1 MSSTRERYEDNRKGR
16 DCMTLGVLRD
26 LMDRVPEYCRL
37 RDGVREGKRRL
48 TVETPAKAA
57 AFTLGT
63 LRRDVD
69 APMLVVAPRPEDA
82 RRLHEQLVA
91 WCGEDAGLLHFAES
105 EILPFE
111 RLDSDTETVQQ
122 RLRVLSTLTYMDGLD
137 GGELSSPQPQ
147 PSPIKGEGVRPLS
160 FDRLRTGSNLP
171 PRGEGTLR
179 QGKGHRVMVV
189 ASVGALM
196 QRTLGRDVMEAS
208 GHTLRRGEEVELGE
222 LLDLWRRLGYRF
234 ESAVYGPGVVSRRGG
249 IIDVFPVAAEM
260 PVRIELW
267 GNEVDSIREFDPTTQ
282 RSGEVVESVR
292 VTPAHEILPAM
303 TPYGELERLAARV
316 DVGNCTPSV
325 QSRIREELELLMEGQ
340 DVEEQGFYAGFF
352 NSGGL
357 ADYFSD
363 DAMVVAYK
371 PDEIADAAWEIEE
384 RGHQLRETKEGRG
397 ELPRNFPSSH
407 LAWSDVEARFEGFG
421 QRLDLRV
428 TTYIDEQDGWFDRP
442 FDIAQDRLTTNENS
456 SPSPQLSPIK
466 EEGASVTL
474 PFLDTANYF
483 GNLERFV
490 EDAWELTEEDGA
502 AVVAVSS
509 HSRRLAEIFGGEG
522 VEVSLVEG
530 LERVPEPGSITLMQ
544 SAAGGLSDGF
554 SLPVL
559 TDIDGQDDD
568 HPHPNLPP
576 GGEGTQSRMP
586 SEGKGIQSRKGQ
598 RRLVVFSDVEIF
610 GVAKQRRTRRRSVR
624 AARDAF
630 LSELSPGDYVVHVEH
645 GIGRFQGT
653 VRDVKGEG
661 NGDDDREYLF
671 IEYANDDKLY
681 VPLEHLD
688 RVAPYIAPMDRPPS
702 LTRLGTQEWRRAKAR
717 AERSTREMASELLA
731 LYAAR
736 ELAEGHSFVPDA
748 QWQSELEESF
758 PFEETAD
765 QQRTIEEV
773 KADMESVKPMDRLVC
788 GDVGYGKTEIALR
801 AAFKAVMDGKQV
813 AVLVPTTVLA
823 QQHYATF
830 SQRLSAFPTRVEVLS
845 RFRTQQEQRSVV
857 ERLAEGKVD
866 ICIGTHRLI
875 QRDVR
880 FKELGLVIVDEEQRF
895 GVAHKERLKRMRQEV
910 DVLTLTATP
919 IPRSLHMAL
928 AGVRDMSTM
937 ETPPE
942 ERLPIKTY
950 VSENSD
956 ALIREAIL
964 REIDRQGQV
973 YFLHNRVYNIDYMAR
988 HIGRLVP
995 EARVGVGH
1003 GQMAEGELE
1012 DVMLEFAEGKLDVLV
1027 CTTIIESG
1035 LDIPNVNTLIINRAD
1050 TLGLSQ
1056 LYQLRGRVGRSARR
1070 AYCYLLVPPS
1080 GSMTEPAEKR
1090 LRAML
1095 DATEL
1100 GAGFRIAMKDLEI
1113 RGAGNILGAEQS
1125 GNISAV
1131 GFDLY
1136 TRLLS
1141 NAVEEMR
1148 AKGAGVVS
1156 NELSVN
1162 SDQGASF
1169 DRLRTNGVAEAVDGS
1184 AVQEEERAE
1193 PSLDIG
1199 VPASIPEEYIED
1211 LPARLRMYQRIV
1223 TLCVAQAQDAEDSEV
1238 KEGDDA
1244 IRARVGEI
1252 EDELR
1257 DRFGPLPWQVVN
1269 LLYVTRLRLYAK
1281 EAGIE
1286 SVTRERNR
1294 VVLRYGGE
1302 IGGARRAMQRAL
1314 GRQAE
1319 VGNTQVRLPMDAL
1332 GAEWERG
1339 LEDALRGLAEFMRRM
1354 VAAQMAGVG

>member
-1 MSSTRERYEDNRKGR
+1 
-16 DCMTLGVLRD
+16 MTLGILRGI
-26 LMDRVPEYCRL
+26 MDGVPEYCRL
-37 RDGVREGKRRL
+37 RDGVRGGARRL
-48 TVETPAKAA
+48 TAEVPAKAA
-57 AFTLGT
+57 AFTLAT

-69 APMLVVAPRPEDA
+69 APTLVVAPRPEDA
-82 RRLHEQLVA
+82 RRLHEQLLA
-91 WCGEDAGLLHFAES
+91 WCGDDEGLLHFPES

-111 RLDSDTETVQQ
+111 RLDSDVETVHQ
-122 RLRVLSTLTYMDGLD
+122 RLRVLAAVANTESEIDAQDGEDYNISLTPA
-137 GGELSSPQPQ
+137 LSQEERGQ
-147 PSPIKGEGVRPLS
+147 
-160 FDRLRTGSNLP
+160 TGA
-171 PRGEGTLR
+171 
-179 QGKGHRVMVV
+179 VMVV

-196 QRTLGRDVMEAS
+196 QRTLGRDVMAAGS
-208 GHTLRRGEEVELGE
+208 YTLRRGEQVELGE
-222 LLDLWRRLGYRF
+222 MLDMWRRLGYRF

-249 IIDVFPVAAEM
+249 IIDIFPVGADLPA
-260 PVRIELW
+260 RIEFW
-267 GNEVDSIREFDPTTQ
+267 GNEIDSIRLFDPATQ
-282 RSGEVVESVR
+282 RSGDVVDSVQ

-303 TPYGELERLAARV
+303 TPYGELERLAAFV
-316 DVGNCTPSV
+316 DVGNCTPRV
-325 QSRIREELELLMEGQ
+325 QSRIQQELELLMEGQ

-357 ADYFSD
+357 ADYFMNGASLGD
-363 DAMVVAYK
+363 GALRTRGGALLVAYK
-371 PDEIADAAWEIEE
+371 PDEIADAAWEIQE

-407 LAWSDVEARFEGFG
+407 LSWREVEAQFEGFS
-421 QRLDLRV
+421 QRVDVHVDTPVVSPWEDEDALTV
-428 TTYIDEQDGWFDRP
+428 T
-442 FDIAQDRLTTNENS
+442 
-456 SPSPQLSPIK
+456 PSQGERGHS
-466 EEGASVTL
+466 EGVDVAL
-474 PFLDTANYF
+474 PFLATGNYY

-490 EDAWELTEEDGA
+490 EDVWELTEEDRA
-502 AVVAVSS
+502 MVVAVSS

-522 VEVSLVEG
+522 VDVALADG
-530 LERVPEPGSITLMQ
+530 LDDVPAAGSITLMQ

-554 SLPVL
+554 SLPIHSG
-559 TDIDGQDDD
+559 DRD
-568 HPHPNLPP
+568 
-576 GGEGTQSRMP
+576 
-586 SEGKGIQSRKGQ
+586 K
-598 RRLVVFSDVEIF
+598 RLVVFSDVEIF

-645 GIGRFQGT
+645 GIGRFSGT
-653 VRDVKGEG
+653 VRGVKADAGSRAVSRDNGE
-661 NGDDDREYLF
+661 DDREYLA

-717 AERSTREMASELLA
+717 AERSTMEMASELLA

-758 PFEETAD
+758 PFEETPD
-765 QQRTIEEV
+765 QRRTIEEV
-773 KADMESVKPMDRLVC
+773 KADMESPKPMDRLVC

-845 RFRTQQEQRSVV
+845 RFRTPQEQRSVV
-857 ERLAEGKVD
+857 DRLADGQVD

-895 GVAHKERLKRMRQEV
+895 GVAHKERLKRMRSEV

-950 VSENSD
+950 VSEMSD

-988 HIGRLVP
+988 HLSRLVP

-1003 GQMAEGELE
+1003 GQMNEGELE
-1012 DVMLEFAEGKLDVLV
+1012 DVMVEFAEGKLDVLV

-1070 AYCYLLVPPS
+1070 AYCYLMVPPS
-1080 GSMTEPAEKR
+1080 GSLTEPAEKR
-1090 LRAML
+1090 S
-1095 DATEL
+1095 
-1100 GAGFRIAMKDLEI
+1100 AGY
-1113 RGAGNILGAEQS
+1113 AGCE
-1125 GNISAV
+1125 
-1131 GFDLY
+1131 
-1136 TRLLS
+1136 
-1141 NAVEEMR
+1141 
-1148 AKGAGVVS
+1148 
-1156 NELSVN
+1156 
-1162 SDQGASF
+1162 
-1169 DRLRTNGVAEAVDGS
+1169 
-1184 AVQEEERAE
+1184 
-1193 PSLDIG
+1193 
-1199 VPASIPEEYIED
+1199 
-1211 LPARLRMYQRIV
+1211 
-1223 TLCVAQAQDAEDSEV
+1223 
-1238 KEGDDA
+1238 
-1244 IRARVGEI
+1244 
-1252 EDELR
+1252 
-1257 DRFGPLPWQVVN
+1257 
-1269 LLYVTRLRLYAK
+1269 
-1281 EAGIE
+1281 
-1286 SVTRERNR
+1286 
-1294 VVLRYGGE
+1294 
-1302 IGGARRAMQRAL
+1302 
-1314 GRQAE
+1314 
-1319 VGNTQVRLPMDAL
+1319 
-1332 GAEWERG
+1332 
-1339 LEDALRGLAEFMRRM
+1339 
-1354 VAAQMAGVG
+1354 

>member
-1 MSSTRERYEDNRKGR
+1 MLS
-16 DCMTLGVLRD
+16 VLRET
-26 LMDRVPEYCRL
+26 MDNVSEYCRL
-37 RDGVREGKRRL
+37 RDELRRGARRL
-48 TVETPAKAA
+48 TVDAPAKAA
-57 AFTLGT
+57 AFTLAA
-63 LRRDVD
+63 LWRDVD
-69 APMLVVAPRPEDA
+69 APVLVAAPRPEDA
-82 RRLHEQLVA
+82 RRLHEQLIA
-91 WCGEDAGLLHFAES
+91 WCGDDEGLLHFAES
-105 EILPFE
+105 EVLPFE

-122 RLRVLSTLTYMDGLD
+122 RLRALSYIDG
-137 GGELSSPQPQ
+137 QH
-147 PSPIKGEGVRPLS
+147 GEGDSRTRRPHP
-160 FDRLRTGSNLP
+160 NLP
-171 PRGEGTLR
+171 SEGEGILLPTPVIPS
-179 QGKGHRVMVV
+179 KGRGLGGDILESRAKGPDVMVV

-196 QRTLGRDVMEAS
+196 QRTLGRDVMEAGS
-208 GHTLRRGEEVELGE
+208 HTLRRGEEVELAE
-222 LLDLWRRLGYRF
+222 TLDSWRRLGYRF
-234 ESAVYGPGVVSRRGG
+234 ESAVYSPGVVSRRGG
-249 IIDVFPVAAEM
+249 IIDIFPVAADL
-260 PVRIELW
+260 PYRIEFW
-267 GNEVDSIREFDPTTQ
+267 GNEIDSIRLFDPETQ
-282 RSGEVVESVR
+282 RSGEVVDSVR
-292 VTPAHEILPAM
+292 VTPAQEILPAM
-303 TPYGELERLAARV
+303 TPYGELERLAAHV
-316 DVGNCTPSV
+316 DVGNCAPSV
-325 QSRIREELELLMEGQ
+325 QSRIRGELELLMEGQ
-340 DVEEQGFYAGFF
+340 EIEEQGFYAGFF
-352 NSGGL
+352 NQGGL
-357 ADYFSD
+357 ADYFPSD
-363 DAMVVAYK
+363 GLLVTYR
-371 PDEIADAAWEIEE
+371 PDEIADAAWEIQE

-407 LAWSDVEARFEGFG
+407 LSWLDVEAQFERFG
-421 QRLDLRV
+421 QRVDMRV
-428 TTYIDEQDGWFDRP
+428 GSPVVSPWVGEESKKGTKEREGGNGTE
-442 FDIAQDRLTTNENS
+442 IA
-456 SPSPQLSPIK
+456 
-466 EEGASVTL
+466 L
-474 PFLDTANYF
+474 PFVAATNYY
-483 GNLERFV
+483 GNLDRFV
-490 EDAWELTEEDGA
+490 EDVWELTEEDGA
-502 AVVAVSS
+502 TVVAVSS

-522 VEVSLVEG
+522 VDVTLADG
-530 LERVPEPGSITLMQ
+530 LERVPDAGSITLMQ

-554 SLPVL
+554 TLPIS
-559 TDIDGQDDD
+559 TDREQ
-568 HPHPNLPP
+568 
-576 GGEGTQSRMP
+576 
-586 SEGKGIQSRKGQ
+586 K
-598 RRLVVFSDVEIF
+598 RLVVFSDVEIF

-653 VRDVKGEG
+653 VRGVKGE
-661 NGDDDREYLF
+661 NGSRGESSDDDREYLF

-736 ELAEGHSFVPDA
+736 ELAEGHSFVPDT

-758 PFEETAD
+758 PFEETED

-773 KADMESVKPMDRLVC
+773 MADMESQKPMDRLVC

-857 ERLAEGKVD
+857 ERLADGKVD

-950 VSENSD
+950 VSEMSD

-988 HIGRLVP
+988 HIGQLAP

-1003 GQMAEGELE
+1003 GQMNEGELE
-1012 DVMLEFAEGKLDVLV
+1012 DVMLEFAEGNLDVLV

-1070 AYCYLLVPPS
+1070 AYCYLMVPPS
-1080 GSMTEPAEKR
+1080 GSLTEPAEKR

-1113 RGAGNILGAEQS
+1113 RGAGNILGSEQS
-1125 GNISAV
+1125 GNIHAV

-1141 NAVEEMR
+1141 NAVEELR
-1148 AKGAGVVS
+1148 ALGVRDEVSEGGGQEAIVNGA
-1156 NELSVN
+1156 VN
-1162 SDQGASF
+1162 GK
-1169 DRLRTNGVAEAVDGS
+1169 AVDGS
-1184 AVQEEERAE
+1184 AVQEEGQAE
-1193 PSLDIG
+1193 PTLDIG

-1223 TLCVAQAQDAEDSEV
+1223 TLGAAQGQEAGDGDAPTLTISRRERGLNAEGVDAV
-1238 KEGDDA
+1238 K
-1244 IRARVGEI
+1244 ARVGEV

-1281 EAGIE
+1281 EARIE

-1294 VVLRYGGE
+1294 VVLRYGWE

-1314 GRQAE
+1314 GRHAE

-1332 GAEWERG
+1332 GADWESA
-1339 LEDALRGLAEFMRRM
+1339 LETALRALAEFTRRM
-1354 VAAQMAGVG
+1354 VAAQAVAE

>member
-1 MSSTRERYEDNRKGR
+1 
-16 DCMTLGVLRD
+16 MTLGILRGV
-26 LMDRVPEYCRL
+26 MDGVPEYCRL
-37 RDGVREGKRRL
+37 RDEVRGGARRL
-48 TVETPAKAA
+48 TAEVPAKAA
-57 AFTLGT
+57 AFTLAT
-63 LRRDVD
+63 LRQDVD
-69 APMLVVAPRPEDA
+69 TPTLVVAPRPEDA
-82 RRLHEQLVA
+82 RRLHEQLLA
-91 WCGEDAGLLHFAES
+91 WCGDDEGLLHFPES

-111 RLDSDTETVQQ
+111 RLDSDVETVHQ
-122 RLRVLSTLTYMDGLD
+122 RLRVLAAVASTVSDIDVQDGEDKESNYPHPFGKLRA
-137 GGELSSPQPQ
+137 GSSPL
-147 PSPIKGEGVRPLS
+147 PSR
-160 FDRLRTGSNLP
+160 
-171 PRGEGTLR
+171 
-179 QGKGHRVMVV
+179 GKGHGLMVV

-196 QRTLGRDVMEAS
+196 QRTLGRDVMAKGS
-208 GHTLRRGEEVELGE
+208 YTLQRGEQVELGE
-222 LLDLWRRLGYRF
+222 MLDMWRRLGYRF

-249 IIDVFPVAAEM
+249 IIDIFPVGADM
-260 PVRIELW
+260 PARIEFW
-267 GNEVDSIREFDPTTQ
+267 GNEIDSIRLFDPATQ
-282 RSGEVVESVR
+282 RSGDVVDSVQ

-303 TPYGELERLAARV
+303 TPYGELERLAAFV
-316 DVGNCTPSV
+316 DVGNCTPRV
-325 QSRIREELELLMEGQ
+325 QSRIGEELELLMEGQ

-357 ADYFSD
+357 TDYFTD
-363 DAMVVAYK
+363 NALLVAYK
-371 PDEIADAAWEIEE
+371 PDEIADAAWEIQE

-407 LAWSDVEARFEGFG
+407 LSWREVEAQFEGFSQRVDVQVDTPVVSPWDDGNALTPSVSSG
-421 QRLDLRV
+421 Q
-428 TTYIDEQDGWFDRP
+428 
-442 FDIAQDRLTTNENS
+442 ALT
-456 SPSPQLSPIK
+456 LSQG
-466 EEGASVTL
+466 ETGHGEGVDVAL
-474 PFLDTANYF
+474 PFLATGNYY

-490 EDAWELTEEDGA
+490 EDVWELAEEDGA
-502 AVVAVSS
+502 TVVAVSS
-509 HSRRLAEIFGGEG
+509 HSRRLAEIFRGEG
-522 VEVSLVEG
+522 VDVVLADG
-530 LERVPEPGSITLMQ
+530 LDDVPAAGSVTLMQ

-554 SLPVL
+554 SLP
-559 TDIDGQDDD
+559 IYSGGRDG
-568 HPHPNLPP
+568 
-576 GGEGTQSRMP
+576 
-586 SEGKGIQSRKGQ
+586 
-598 RRLVVFSDVEIF
+598 RLVVYSDVEIF

-624 AARDAF
+624 GARDAF

-645 GIGRFQGT
+645 GIGRFAGT
-653 VRDVKGEG
+653 VRGVKADAGSRD
-661 NGDDDREYLF
+661 NGDDDREYLA

-717 AERSTREMASELLA
+717 AERSTMEMASELLA

-736 ELAEGHSFVPDA
+736 ELAKGHSFVPDA

-758 PFEETAD
+758 PFEETPD
-765 QQRTIEEV
+765 QRRTIEEV
-773 KADMESVKPMDRLVC
+773 KADMESPKPMDRLVC

-845 RFRTQQEQRSVV
+845 RFRTPQEQRSVV
-857 ERLAEGKVD
+857 DRLADGQVD

-895 GVAHKERLKRMRQEV
+895 GVAHKERLKRMREEV

-950 VSENSD
+950 VSEMSD

-988 HIGRLVP
+988 HLSRLVP

-1003 GQMAEGELE
+1003 GQMNEGELE
-1012 DVMLEFAEGKLDVLV
+1012 DVMVEFAEGKLDVLV

-1070 AYCYLLVPPS
+1070 AYCYLMVPPS
-1080 GSMTEPAEKR
+1080 GSLTEPAEKR

-1095 DATEL
+1095 DASEL

-1125 GNISAV
+1125 GNIHAV

-1141 NAVEEMR
+1141 NAVEELR
-1148 AKGAGVVS
+1148 ARGKGAGVSGQRSAVS
-1156 NELSVN
+1156 S
-1162 SDQGASF
+1162 QGAM
-1169 DRLRTNGVAEAVDGS
+1169 TNGTASELPNGRGRAVDGS
-1184 AVQEEERAE
+1184 TTKEAERAE
-1193 PSLDIG
+1193 PTLDIG
-1199 VPASIPEEYIED
+1199 IPASIPEEYIED

-1223 TLCVAQAQDAEDSEV
+1223 TLGTARADGSGI
-1238 KEGDDA
+1238 EGEEGEDA
-1244 IRARVGEI
+1244 IKAGVSEI
-1252 EDELR
+1252 EDEMR
-1257 DRFGPLPWQVVN
+1257 DRFGPLPWQAVN

-1281 EAGIE
+1281 EAGVE
-1286 SVTRERNR
+1286 SVMRERNR
-1294 VVLRYGGE
+1294 VVLRYGGD
-1302 IGGARRAMQRAL
+1302 IGGARRAMQRVL
-1314 GRQAE
+1314 GRHAE
-1319 VGNTQVRLPMDAL
+1319 IGNTQVRLPMDAL
-1332 GAEWERG
+1332 GADWEG
-1339 LEDALRGLAEFMRRM
+1339 ALETALRALAEFTRRM
-1354 VAAQMAGVG
+1354 VAAQSVLHG

>member
-1 MSSTRERYEDNRKGR
+1 M
-16 DCMTLGVLRD
+16 
-26 LMDRVPEYCRL
+26 
-37 RDGVREGKRRL
+37 
-48 TVETPAKAA
+48 
-57 AFTLGT
+57 
-63 LRRDVD
+63 
-69 APMLVVAPRPEDA
+69 
-82 RRLHEQLVA
+82 
-91 WCGEDAGLLHFAES
+91 
-105 EILPFE
+105 
-111 RLDSDTETVQQ
+111 
-122 RLRVLSTLTYMDGLD
+122 
-137 GGELSSPQPQ
+137 
-147 PSPIKGEGVRPLS
+147 
-160 FDRLRTGSNLP
+160 
-171 PRGEGTLR
+171 
-179 QGKGHRVMVV
+179 
-189 ASVGALM
+189 
-196 QRTLGRDVMEAS
+196 
-208 GHTLRRGEEVELGE
+208 
-222 LLDLWRRLGYRF
+222 
-234 ESAVYGPGVVSRRGG
+234 
-249 IIDVFPVAAEM
+249 
-260 PVRIELW
+260 
-267 GNEVDSIREFDPTTQ
+267 
-282 RSGEVVESVR
+282 
-292 VTPAHEILPAM
+292 
-303 TPYGELERLAARV
+303 
-316 DVGNCTPSV
+316 
-325 QSRIREELELLMEGQ
+325 
-340 DVEEQGFYAGFF
+340 
-352 NSGGL
+352 
-357 ADYFSD
+357 
-363 DAMVVAYK
+363 
-371 PDEIADAAWEIEE
+371 
-384 RGHQLRETKEGRG
+384 
-397 ELPRNFPSSH
+397 
-407 LAWSDVEARFEGFG
+407 
-421 QRLDLRV
+421 
-428 TTYIDEQDGWFDRP
+428 
-442 FDIAQDRLTTNENS
+442 
-456 SPSPQLSPIK
+456 
-466 EEGASVTL
+466 
-474 PFLDTANYF
+474 
-483 GNLERFV
+483 
-490 EDAWELTEEDGA
+490 
-502 AVVAVSS
+502 
-509 HSRRLAEIFGGEG
+509 
-522 VEVSLVEG
+522 
-530 LERVPEPGSITLMQ
+530 
-544 SAAGGLSDGF
+544 
-554 SLPVL
+554 
-559 TDIDGQDDD
+559 
-568 HPHPNLPP
+568 
-576 GGEGTQSRMP
+576 
-586 SEGKGIQSRKGQ
+586 
-598 RRLVVFSDVEIF
+598 
-610 GVAKQRRTRRRSVR
+610 
-624 AARDAF
+624 
-630 LSELSPGDYVVHVEH
+630 
-645 GIGRFQGT
+645 
-653 VRDVKGEG
+653 
-661 NGDDDREYLF
+661 
-671 IEYANDDKLY
+671 
-681 VPLEHLD
+681 PLEHLD

-857 ERLAEGKVD
+857 ERLAEGQVD

-1003 GQMAEGELE
+1003 GQMNEGELE
-1012 DVMLEFAEGKLDVLV
+1012 DVMLDFAEGNLDVLV

-1125 GNISAV
+1125 GNIHAV

-1141 NAVEEMR
+1141 NAVEELR
-1148 AKGAGVVS
+1148 ARGNGAVSVGDDRPVARTVAGSQEASVNGAG
-1156 NELSVN
+1156 
-1162 SDQGASF
+1162 
-1169 DRLRTNGVAEAVDGS
+1169 TAEAIDGS
-1184 AVQEEERAE
+1184 VSPVEDERPE
-1193 PSLDIG
+1193 PTLDIG
-1199 VPASIPEEYIED
+1199 VPASIPEEYVED

-1223 TLCVAQAQDAEDSEV
+1223 TLGTAQGQNSVDGETEDGKDVIKAQVD
-1238 KEGDDA
+1238 
-1244 IRARVGEI
+1244 EI
-1252 EDELR
+1252 ADELR
-1257 DRFGPLPWQVVN
+1257 DRFGPLPWQLVN

-1314 GRQAE
+1314 GRHAE

-1332 GAEWERG
+1332 GEDWESA
-1339 LEDALRGLAEFMRRM
+1339 LETALRALAEFTRRT
-1354 VAAQMAGVG
+1354 VAAQAGLH

>member
-1 MSSTRERYEDNRKGR
+1 
-16 DCMTLGVLRD
+16 MTLGILRGV
-26 LMDRVPEYCRL
+26 MDGVPEYCRL
-37 RDGVREGKRRL
+37 RDEVRGGARRL
-48 TVETPAKAA
+48 TAEVPAKAA
-57 AFTLGT
+57 AFTLAT

-69 APMLVVAPRPEDA
+69 VPTLVVAPRPEDA
-82 RRLHEQLVA
+82 RRLHEQLLA
-91 WCGEDAGLLHFAES
+91 WCGDDEGLLHFPES

-111 RLDSDTETVQQ
+111 RLDSDVETVHQ
-122 RLRVLSTLTYMDGLD
+122 RLRVLAAVASTVSDIDVQDGKDKESNYPHPFGKLRA
-137 GGELSSPQPQ
+137 GSSPL
-147 PSPIKGEGVRPLS
+147 PSR
-160 FDRLRTGSNLP
+160 
-171 PRGEGTLR
+171 
-179 QGKGHRVMVV
+179 GKGHGLMVV

-196 QRTLGRDVMEAS
+196 QRTLGRDVMAKGS
-208 GHTLRRGEEVELGE
+208 YTLQRGEQVELGE
-222 LLDLWRRLGYRF
+222 MLDMWRRLGYRF

-249 IIDVFPVAAEM
+249 IIDIFPVGADM
-260 PVRIELW
+260 PARIEFW
-267 GNEVDSIREFDPTTQ
+267 GNEIDSIRLFDPATQ
-282 RSGEVVESVR
+282 RSGDVVDSVQ

-303 TPYGELERLAARV
+303 TPYGELERLAAFV
-316 DVGNCTPSV
+316 DVGNCTPRV
-325 QSRIREELELLMEGQ
+325 QSRIGEELELLMEGQ

-357 ADYFSD
+357 TDYFTD
-363 DAMVVAYK
+363 NALLVAYK
-371 PDEIADAAWEIEE
+371 PDEIADAAWEIQE

-407 LAWSDVEARFEGFG
+407 LSWREVEAQFEGFSQRVDVQVDTPVVSPWEDEDAPTLPQGERG
-421 QRLDLRV
+421 Q
-428 TTYIDEQDGWFDRP
+428 
-442 FDIAQDRLTTNENS
+442 S
-456 SPSPQLSPIK
+456 
-466 EEGASVTL
+466 EGVDVAL
-474 PFLDTANYF
+474 PFLATGNYY

-490 EDAWELTEEDGA
+490 EDVWELAEEDGA
-502 AVVAVSS
+502 TVVAVSS
-509 HSRRLAEIFGGEG
+509 HSRRLAEIFRGEG
-522 VEVSLVEG
+522 VDVVLADG
-530 LERVPEPGSITLMQ
+530 LDDVPAAGSVTLMQ

-554 SLPVL
+554 SLP
-559 TDIDGQDDD
+559 IYSGGRDG
-568 HPHPNLPP
+568 
-576 GGEGTQSRMP
+576 
-586 SEGKGIQSRKGQ
+586 
-598 RRLVVFSDVEIF
+598 RLVVFSDVEIF

-624 AARDAF
+624 GARDAF

-645 GIGRFQGT
+645 GIGRFAGT
-653 VRDVKGEG
+653 VRGVKADAGSRAVSRDNGE
-661 NGDDDREYLF
+661 DDREYLA

-717 AERSTREMASELLA
+717 AERSTMEMASELLT

-758 PFEETAD
+758 PFEETPD
-765 QQRTIEEV
+765 QRRTIEEV
-773 KADMESVKPMDRLVC
+773 KADMESPKPMDRLVC

-845 RFRTQQEQRSVV
+845 RFRTAQEQRSVV
-857 ERLAEGKVD
+857 DRLAEGQVD

-895 GVAHKERLKRMRQEV
+895 GVAHKERLKRMREEV

-950 VSENSD
+950 VSEMSD

-988 HIGRLVP
+988 HLSRLVP

-1003 GQMAEGELE
+1003 GQMNEGDLE
-1012 DVMLEFAEGKLDVLV
+1012 NVMLEFAEGKLDVLV

-1070 AYCYLLVPPS
+1070 AYCYLMVPPS
-1080 GSMTEPAEKR
+1080 GSLTEPAEKR

-1095 DATEL
+1095 DASEL

-1125 GNISAV
+1125 GNIHAV

-1141 NAVEEMR
+1141 NAVEELR
-1148 AKGAGVVS
+1148 ARGEGAGVS
-1156 NELSVN
+1156 G
-1162 SDQGASF
+1162 QGAMA
-1169 DRLRTNGVAEAVDGS
+1169 NGAGTSANGRAVDGS
-1184 AVQEEERAE
+1184 ATKEAERVE
-1193 PSLDIG
+1193 PTLDIG
-1199 VPASIPEEYIED
+1199 IPASIPEEYIED

-1223 TLCVAQAQDAEDSEV
+1223 TLGTARADGSGSDGE
-1238 KEGDDA
+1238 EGEDA
-1244 IRARVGEI
+1244 IKAGVSEI
-1252 EDELR
+1252 EDEMR
-1257 DRFGPLPWQVVN
+1257 DRFGPLPWQAVN

-1281 EAGIE
+1281 EAGVE
-1286 SVTRERNR
+1286 SVMRERNR
-1294 VVLRYGGE
+1294 VVLRYGGD
-1302 IGGARRAMQRAL
+1302 IGGARRAMERVL
-1314 GRQAE
+1314 GRHAE
-1319 VGNTQVRLPMDAL
+1319 IGNTQVRLPMDAL
-1332 GAEWERG
+1332 GADWEG
-1339 LEDALRGLAEFMRRM
+1339 ALETALRALAEFTRRM
-1354 VAAQMAGVG
+1354 VAAQMAGVGA

>member
-1 MSSTRERYEDNRKGR
+1 
-16 DCMTLGVLRD
+16 MTLGILRGV
-26 LMDRVPEYCRL
+26 MDGVPEYCRL
-37 RDGVREGKRRL
+37 RDGVRGGARRL
-48 TVETPAKAA
+48 TAEVPAKAA
-57 AFTLGT
+57 AFTLAT

-69 APMLVVAPRPEDA
+69 APTLVVAPRPEDA
-82 RRLHEQLVA
+82 RRLHEQLLA
-91 WCGEDAGLLHFAES
+91 WCGDDEGLLHFPES

-111 RLDSDTETVQQ
+111 RLDSDVETVHQ
-122 RLRVLSTLTYMDGLD
+122 RLRVLAAVASTVSDIDVQDGKDNLSLTPA
-137 GGELSSPQPQ
+137 LSQRERGQ
-147 PSPIKGEGVRPLS
+147 
-160 FDRLRTGSNLP
+160 TGA
-171 PRGEGTLR
+171 
-179 QGKGHRVMVV
+179 VMVV

-196 QRTLGRDVMEAS
+196 QRTLGRDVMAEGS
-208 GHTLRRGEEVELGE
+208 YTLRRGEQVELGE
-222 LLDLWRRLGYRF
+222 MLDMWRRLGYRF

-249 IIDVFPVAAEM
+249 IIDIFPVGADLPA
-260 PVRIELW
+260 RIEFW
-267 GNEVDSIREFDPTTQ
+267 GNEIDSIRLFDPATQ
-282 RSGEVVESVR
+282 RSGDVVDSVQ

-303 TPYGELERLAARV
+303 TPYGELERLAAFV
-316 DVGNCTPSV
+316 DVGNCTPRV
-325 QSRIREELELLMEGQ
+325 QSRIQQELELLMEGQ

-357 ADYFSD
+357 ADYFMNGASLGNSASLGD
-363 DAMVVAYK
+363 GALRTRGGALLVAYK
-371 PDEIADAAWEIEE
+371 PDEIADAAWEIQE

-407 LAWSDVEARFEGFG
+407 LSWKDVEAQFEGFS
-421 QRLDLRV
+421 QRVDVQVDTPVVSPWEDEDALTV
-428 TTYIDEQDGWFDRP
+428 T
-442 FDIAQDRLTTNENS
+442 
-456 SPSPQLSPIK
+456 PSQGERGHS
-466 EEGASVTL
+466 EGVDVAL
-474 PFLDTANYF
+474 PFLATGNYY

-490 EDAWELTEEDGA
+490 EDVWELTEEDRA
-502 AVVAVSS
+502 MVVAVSS

-522 VEVSLVEG
+522 VDVALADG
-530 LERVPEPGSITLMQ
+530 LDDVPAAGSITLMQ

-554 SLPVL
+554 SLPVNGRGRSG
-559 TDIDGQDDD
+559 DRDG
-568 HPHPNLPP
+568 
-576 GGEGTQSRMP
+576 
-586 SEGKGIQSRKGQ
+586 
-598 RRLVVFSDVEIF
+598 RLVVFSDVEIF

-645 GIGRFQGT
+645 GIGRFSGT
-653 VRDVKGEG
+653 VRGVKADAGSRAVSRDNGE
-661 NGDDDREYLF
+661 DDREYLA

-717 AERSTREMASELLA
+717 AERSTMEMASELLA

-758 PFEETAD
+758 PFEETPD
-765 QQRTIEEV
+765 QRRTIEEV
-773 KADMESVKPMDRLVC
+773 KADMESPKPMDRLVC

-845 RFRTQQEQRSVV
+845 RFRTPQEQRSVV
-857 ERLAEGKVD
+857 DRLADGQVD

-895 GVAHKERLKRMRQEV
+895 GVAHKERLKRMRSEV

-950 VSENSD
+950 VSEMSD

-988 HIGRLVP
+988 HLSRLVP

-1003 GQMAEGELE
+1003 GQMNEGELE
-1012 DVMLEFAEGKLDVLV
+1012 DVMVEFAEGKLDVLV

-1070 AYCYLLVPPS
+1070 AYCYLMVPPS
-1080 GSMTEPAEKR
+1080 GSLTEPAEKR
-1090 LRAML
+1090 LKAML
-1095 DATEL
+1095 DASEL

-1125 GNISAV
+1125 GNIHAV

-1141 NAVEEMR
+1141 NAVEELR
-1148 AKGAGVVS
+1148 ARG
-1156 NELSVN
+1156 
-1162 SDQGASF
+1162 QQ
-1169 DRLRTNGVAEAVDGS
+1169 NGVASGETAGAMVNGTVSEVANGRAVDGS
-1184 AVQEEERAE
+1184 ATREKERAE
-1193 PSLDIG
+1193 PTLDIG
-1199 VPASIPEEYIED
+1199 IPASIPEEYIDD

-1223 TLCVAQAQDAEDSEV
+1223 TLGISVSGASSRGEENGRGDSAGSPGTGIVQE
-1238 KEGDDA
+1238 EGEDA
-1244 IRARVGEI
+1244 IKAGVSEI
-1252 EDELR
+1252 EDEMR
-1257 DRFGPLPWQVVN
+1257 DRFGPLPWQAVN

-1281 EAGIE
+1281 DAGIE

-1302 IGGARRAMQRAL
+1302 IGGARRAMERVL

-1319 VGNTQVRLPMDAL
+1319 IGNTQVRLPMDML
-1332 GAEWERG
+1332 GADWEG
-1339 LEDALRGLAEFMRRM
+1339 ALETALRALAEFTRRM
-1354 VAAQMAGVG
+1354 VAAQMAGVGA

>member
-1 MSSTRERYEDNRKGR
+1 
-16 DCMTLGVLRD
+16 MTLGILRGV
-26 LMDRVPEYCRL
+26 MDGVPEYCRL
-37 RDGVREGKRRL
+37 RDEVRGGARRL
-48 TVETPAKAA
+48 TAEVPAKAA
-57 AFTLGT
+57 AFTLAT
-63 LRRDVD
+63 LRQDVD
-69 APMLVVAPRPEDA
+69 TPTLVVAPRPEDA
-82 RRLHEQLVA
+82 RRLHEQLLA
-91 WCGEDAGLLHFAES
+91 WCGDDEGLLHFPES

-111 RLDSDTETVQQ
+111 RLDSDVETVHQ
-122 RLRVLSTLTYMDGLD
+122 RLRVLAAVASTVSDIDVQDGEDKESNYPHPFGKLRA
-137 GGELSSPQPQ
+137 GSSPL
-147 PSPIKGEGVRPLS
+147 PSR
-160 FDRLRTGSNLP
+160 
-171 PRGEGTLR
+171 
-179 QGKGHRVMVV
+179 GKGHGLMVV

-196 QRTLGRDVMEAS
+196 QRTLGRDVMAKGS
-208 GHTLRRGEEVELGE
+208 YTLQRGEQVELGE
-222 LLDLWRRLGYRF
+222 MLDMWRRLGYRF

-249 IIDVFPVAAEM
+249 IIDIFPVGADM
-260 PVRIELW
+260 PARIEFW
-267 GNEVDSIREFDPTTQ
+267 GNEIDSIRLFDPATQ
-282 RSGEVVESVR
+282 RSGDVVDSVQ

-303 TPYGELERLAARV
+303 TPYGELERLAAFV
-316 DVGNCTPSV
+316 DVGNCTPRV
-325 QSRIREELELLMEGQ
+325 QSRIGEELELLMEGQ

-357 ADYFSD
+357 TDYFTD
-363 DAMVVAYK
+363 NALLVAYK
-371 PDEIADAAWEIEE
+371 PDEIADAAWEIQE

-407 LAWSDVEARFEGFG
+407 LSWKEVEAQFEGFSQRVDVQVDTPVVSPWDETGANIDG
-421 QRLDLRV
+421 QDV
-428 TTYIDEQDGWFDRP
+428 KDRG
-442 FDIAQDRLTTNENS
+442 
-456 SPSPQLSPIK
+456 
-466 EEGASVTL
+466 EEGADVAL
-474 PFLDTANYF
+474 PFLTVGNYYS
-483 GNLERFV
+483 NLERFV
-490 EDAWELTEEDGA
+490 EDVWELAEEDGA
-502 AVVAVSS
+502 TVVAVSS
-509 HSRRLAEIFGGEG
+509 HSRRLAEIFRGEG
-522 VEVSLVEG
+522 VDVVLADG
-530 LERVPEPGSITLMQ
+530 LDDVPAAGSITLMQ

-554 SLPVL
+554 SLPL
-559 TDIDGQDDD
+559 STDLEGQDGGDN
-568 HPHPNLPP
+568 HPHPNPP
-576 GGEGTQSRMP
+576 PSR
-586 SEGKGIQSRKGQ
+586 GRGQ
-598 RRLVVFSDVEIF
+598 NRLVVYSDVEIF

-645 GIGRFQGT
+645 GIGRFSGT
-653 VRDVKGEG
+653 VRGVKGEG
-661 NGDDDREYLF
+661 NGDDDREYLA

-717 AERSTREMASELLA
+717 AERSTMEMASELLA

-758 PFEETAD
+758 PFEETPD
-765 QQRTIEEV
+765 QRRTIEEV
-773 KADMESVKPMDRLVC
+773 KADMESPKPMDRLVC

-845 RFRTQQEQRSVV
+845 RFRTPQEQRSVV
-857 ERLAEGKVD
+857 DRLAEGQVD

-895 GVAHKERLKRMRQEV
+895 GVAHKERLKRMREEV

-950 VSENSD
+950 VSEMSD

-988 HIGRLVP
+988 HLSRLVP

-1003 GQMAEGELE
+1003 GQMNEGDLE
-1012 DVMLEFAEGKLDVLV
+1012 NVMLEFAEGKLDVLV

-1070 AYCYLLVPPS
+1070 AYCYLMVPPS
-1080 GSMTEPAEKR
+1080 GSLTEPAEKR

-1095 DATEL
+1095 DASEL

-1125 GNISAV
+1125 GNIHAV

-1141 NAVEEMR
+1141 NAVEELR
-1148 AKGAGVVS
+1148 ARGERASVSDQQSAVSGAGAMA
-1156 NELSVN
+1156 N
-1162 SDQGASF
+1162 GAASA
-1169 DRLRTNGVAEAVDGS
+1169 NGRAVDGS
-1184 AVQEEERAE
+1184 ATKEAERVE
-1193 PSLDIG
+1193 PTLDIG
-1199 VPASIPEEYIED
+1199 IPASIPEEYIED

-1223 TLCVAQAQDAEDSEV
+1223 TLGTARADGSGSDGE
-1238 KEGDDA
+1238 EGEDA
-1244 IRARVGEI
+1244 IKAGVSEI
-1252 EDELR
+1252 EDEMR
-1257 DRFGPLPWQVVN
+1257 DRFGPLPWQAVN

-1281 EAGIE
+1281 EAGVE
-1286 SVTRERNR
+1286 SVMRERNR
-1294 VVLRYGGE
+1294 VVLRYGGD
-1302 IGGARRAMQRAL
+1302 IGGARRAMQRVL
-1314 GRQAE
+1314 GRHAE
-1319 VGNTQVRLPMDAL
+1319 IGNTQVRLPMDAL
-1332 GAEWERG
+1332 GADWEG
-1339 LEDALRGLAEFMRRM
+1339 ALETALRALAEFTRRM
-1354 VAAQMAGVG
+1354 VAAQSVLHG

>member
-1 MSSTRERYEDNRKGR
+1 
-16 DCMTLGVLRD
+16 MTLGILRGV
-26 LMDRVPEYCRL
+26 MDGVPEYCRL
-37 RDGVREGKRRL
+37 QDEVRGGARRL
-48 TVETPAKAA
+48 TAEVPAKAA
-57 AFTLGT
+57 AFTLAT
-63 LRRDVD
+63 LRQDVD
-69 APMLVVAPRPEDA
+69 TPTLVVAPRPEDA
-82 RRLHEQLVA
+82 RRLHEQLLA
-91 WCGEDAGLLHFAES
+91 WCGDDEGLLHFPES

-111 RLDSDTETVQQ
+111 RLDSDVETVHQ
-122 RLRVLSTLTYMDGLD
+122 RLRVLAAVASTVSDIDVQDGKDNLSLTPA
-137 GGELSSPQPQ
+137 LSQRERGQ
-147 PSPIKGEGVRPLS
+147 
-160 FDRLRTGSNLP
+160 TGA
-171 PRGEGTLR
+171 
-179 QGKGHRVMVV
+179 VMVV

-196 QRTLGRDVMEAS
+196 QRTLGRDVMAEGS
-208 GHTLRRGEEVELGE
+208 YTLRRGEQVELGE
-222 LLDLWRRLGYRF
+222 MLDMWRRLGYRF

-249 IIDVFPVAAEM
+249 IIDIFPVGADM
-260 PVRIELW
+260 PARIEFW
-267 GNEVDSIREFDPTTQ
+267 GNEIDSIRLFDPATQ
-282 RSGEVVESVR
+282 RSGDVVDSVQ

-303 TPYGELERLAARV
+303 TPYGELERLAAFV
-316 DVGNCTPSV
+316 DVGNCTPRV
-325 QSRIREELELLMEGQ
+325 QSRIGEELELLMEGQ

-357 ADYFSD
+357 TDYFTD
-363 DAMVVAYK
+363 NALLVAYK
-371 PDEIADAAWEIEE
+371 PDEIADAAWEIQE

-407 LAWSDVEARFEGFG
+407 LSWREVEAQFEGFS
-421 QRLDLRV
+421 QRVDVQVDTPLV
-428 TTYIDEQDGWFDRP
+428 SPWEDED
-442 FDIAQDRLTTNENS
+442 ALSLTHSQGERGHS
-456 SPSPQLSPIK
+456 
-466 EEGASVTL
+466 EGVDVAL
-474 PFLDTANYF
+474 PFLATGNYY

-490 EDAWELTEEDGA
+490 EDVWELAEEDGA
-502 AVVAVSS
+502 TVVAVSS
-509 HSRRLAEIFGGEG
+509 HSRRLAEIFRGEG
-522 VEVSLVEG
+522 VDVVLADG
-530 LERVPEPGSITLMQ
+530 LDDVPAAGSVTLMQ

-554 SLPVL
+554 SLP
-559 TDIDGQDDD
+559 IYSGGRDG
-568 HPHPNLPP
+568 
-576 GGEGTQSRMP
+576 
-586 SEGKGIQSRKGQ
+586 
-598 RRLVVFSDVEIF
+598 RLVVFSDVEIF

-624 AARDAF
+624 GARDAF

-645 GIGRFQGT
+645 GIGRFAGT
-653 VRDVKGEG
+653 VRGVKADAGSRAVSRDNGE
-661 NGDDDREYLF
+661 DDREYLA

-717 AERSTREMASELLA
+717 AERSTMEMASELLA

-736 ELAEGHSFVPDA
+736 ELAKGHSFVPDA

-758 PFEETAD
+758 PFEETPD
-765 QQRTIEEV
+765 QRRTIEEV
-773 KADMESVKPMDRLVC
+773 KADMESPKPMDRLVC

-845 RFRTQQEQRSVV
+845 RFRTPQEQRSVV
-857 ERLAEGKVD
+857 DRLADGQVD

-895 GVAHKERLKRMRQEV
+895 GVAHKERLKRMREEV

-950 VSENSD
+950 VSEMSD

-988 HIGRLVP
+988 HLSRLVP

-1003 GQMAEGELE
+1003 GQMNEGELE
-1012 DVMLEFAEGKLDVLV
+1012 DVMVEFAEGKLDVLV

-1070 AYCYLLVPPS
+1070 AYCYLMVPPS
-1080 GSMTEPAEKR
+1080 GSLTEPAEKR

-1095 DATEL
+1095 DASEL

-1125 GNISAV
+1125 GNIHAV

-1141 NAVEEMR
+1141 NAVEELR
-1148 AKGAGVVS
+1148 ARGKGAGVSGQRSAVS
-1156 NELSVN
+1156 S
-1162 SDQGASF
+1162 QGAM
-1169 DRLRTNGVAEAVDGS
+1169 TNGTASELPNGRGRAVDGS
-1184 AVQEEERAE
+1184 TTKEAERAE
-1193 PSLDIG
+1193 PTLDIG
-1199 VPASIPEEYIED
+1199 IPASIPEEYIED

-1223 TLCVAQAQDAEDSEV
+1223 TLGTARADGSGI
-1238 KEGDDA
+1238 EGEEGEDA
-1244 IRARVGEI
+1244 IKAGVSEI
-1252 EDELR
+1252 EDEMR
-1257 DRFGPLPWQVVN
+1257 DRFGPLPWQAVN

-1281 EAGIE
+1281 EAGVE
-1286 SVTRERNR
+1286 SVMRERNR
-1294 VVLRYGGE
+1294 VVLRYGGD
-1302 IGGARRAMQRAL
+1302 IGGARRAMQRVL
-1314 GRQAE
+1314 GRHAE
-1319 VGNTQVRLPMDAL
+1319 IGNTQVRLPMDAL
-1332 GAEWERG
+1332 GADWEG
-1339 LEDALRGLAEFMRRM
+1339 ALETALRALAEFTRRM
-1354 VAAQMAGVG
+1354 VAAQSVLHG

>member
-1 MSSTRERYEDNRKGR
+1 M
-16 DCMTLGVLRD
+16 LGVLRE
-26 LMDRVPEYCRL
+26 LMNEMPDYCRL
-37 RDGVREGKRRL
+37 RDMLQRGERRL
-48 TVETPAKAA
+48 AAEVSGKAVT
-57 AFTLGT
+57 FTLAT
-63 LRRDVD
+63 LRRDLNM
-69 APMLVVAPRPEDA
+69 PMLIVAPRPEDA
-82 RRLHEQLVA
+82 RRLYEQLLV
-91 WCGEDAGLLHFAES
+91 WCEDDDGILHFAES

-111 RLDSDTETVQQ
+111 RLDSDADTVHQ
-122 RLRVLSTLTYMDGLD
+122 RLQVLAAMSESRTDEDSEDVGQ
-137 GGELSSPQPQ
+137 SIAN
-147 PSPIKGEGVRPLS
+147 PSASEENR
-160 FDRLRTGSNLP
+160 RA
-171 PRGEGTLR
+171 
-179 QGKGHRVMVV
+179 VMVV
-189 ASVGALM
+189 ASVSALL
-196 QRTLGRDVMEAS
+196 QRTLNRKVMDS
-208 GHTLRRGEEVELGE
+208 GNHTLRRGEQVELGE
-222 LLDLWRRLGYRF
+222 MLDLWRRLGYRF
-234 ESAVYGPGVVSRRGG
+234 ESAVYAPGVVSRRGG
-249 IIDVFPVAAEM
+249 IIDIFPVAAEM

-267 GNEVDSIREFDPTTQ
+267 GNEVDSLRVFDPTTQ
-282 RSGEVVESVR
+282 RSGEVVDAVQ
-292 VTPAHEILPAM
+292 VTPAHEILPTM
-303 TPYGELERLAARV
+303 TPYGELERLAAQV
-316 DVGNCTPSV
+316 DIGNCTPSV

-340 DVEEQGFYAGFF
+340 EVEEQGFYSGFF
-352 NSGGL
+352 NQGGL
-357 ADYFSD
+357 ADFFGD
-363 DAMVVAYK
+363 DALLVSYR
-371 PDEIADAAWEIEE
+371 PDEIVDAAWEIQE
-384 RGHQLRETKEGRG
+384 REHQLRETKEARG

-407 LAWSDVEARFEGFG
+407 LPWSGVEARFKEFG
-421 QRLDLRV
+421 RSLDLRV
-428 TTYIDEQDGWFDRP
+428 
-442 FDIAQDRLTTNENS
+442 S
-456 SPSPQLSPIK
+456 SPVVSPWEDEDELPSQPLQRPSIR
-466 EEGASVTL
+466 EEGDDAEFAL
-474 PFLDTANYF
+474 PFVGSGNYF

-490 EDAWELTEEDGA
+490 EDVWELTEEDSA
-502 AVVAVSS
+502 TVVAVSS

-522 VEVSLVEG
+522 VDVALSDG
-530 LERVPEPGSITLMQ
+530 LEDVPDAGSITLMQ

-554 SLPVL
+554 VLPV
-559 TDIDGQDDD
+559 
-568 HPHPNLPP
+568 
-576 GGEGTQSRMP
+576 GG
-586 SEGKGIQSRKGQ
+586 
-598 RRLVVFSDVEIF
+598 RRLVLFSDVEIF
-610 GVAKQRRTRRRSVR
+610 GVAKQRRTRRRSVT

-645 GIGRFQGT
+645 GIGRFAGT
-653 VRDVKGEG
+653 VRGVKGEE
-661 NGDDDREYLF
+661 NGSDDREYLA

-688 RVAPYIAPMDRPPS
+688 RVTPYIAPMDRPPS

-736 ELAEGHSFVPDA
+736 EIAEGHSFVPDA

-758 PFEETAD
+758 PFEETPD
-765 QQRTIEEV
+765 QQRAIEEV
-773 KADMESVKPMDRLVC
+773 KADMESQKPMDRLVC

-801 AAFKAVMDGKQV
+801 AAFKAVLDGKQV

-857 ERLAEGKVD
+857 ERLAEGNVD

-950 VSENSD
+950 VSEMSD

-988 HIGRLVP
+988 YIGRLVP

-1003 GQMAEGELE
+1003 GQMNEGELE
-1012 DVMLEFAEGKLDVLV
+1012 DVMLEFAEGHLDVLV

-1125 GNISAV
+1125 GSIHAI

-1141 NAVEEMR
+1141 NAVEELR
-1148 AKGAGVVS
+1148 ARGLQNGV
-1156 NELSVN
+1156 
-1162 SDQGASF
+1162 
-1169 DRLRTNGVAEAVDGS
+1169 TNGESAGAAVNGSVASLADGVAIDGS
-1184 AVQEEERAE
+1184 ATPLESETVE
-1193 PSLDIG
+1193 PTLDIG

-1223 TLCVAQAQDAEDSEV
+1223 TLETAQGQVVSDSDGEQDEDVV
-1238 KEGDDA
+1238 K
-1244 IRARVGEI
+1244 ARVGEV

-1257 DRFGPLPWQVVN
+1257 DRFGPLPWQVRN

-1286 SVTRERNR
+1286 SVIRERNR
-1294 VVLRYGGE
+1294 VVLRYGGD

-1319 VGNTQVRLPMDAL
+1319 VGNTQVRLPMDEL
-1332 GAEWERG
+1332 GADWETS
-1339 LEDALRGLAEFMRRM
+1339 LETALRALAEFTRRT
-1354 VAAQMAGVG
+1354 VAAQLAGVG

>member
-1 MSSTRERYEDNRKGR
+1 
-16 DCMTLGVLRD
+16 MTLGILRGV
-26 LMDRVPEYCRL
+26 MDGVPEYCRL
-37 RDGVREGKRRL
+37 RDGVRGGARRL
-48 TVETPAKAA
+48 TAEVPAKAA
-57 AFTLGT
+57 AFTLAT

-69 APMLVVAPRPEDA
+69 VPTLVVAPRPEDA
-82 RRLHEQLVA
+82 RRLHEQLLA
-91 WCGEDAGLLHFAES
+91 WCGDDEGLLHFPES

-111 RLDSDTETVQQ
+111 RLDSDVETVHQ
-122 RLRVLSTLTYMDGLD
+122 RLRVLAAVAAARDDGA
-137 GGELSSPQPQ
+137 P
-147 PSPIKGEGVRPLS
+147 
-160 FDRLRTGSNLP
+160 FDRLRTNGGMDGQSDFTPTLTLPHRGGGDSGSDP
-171 PRGEGTLR
+171 SRGKRDGL
-179 QGKGHRVMVV
+179 MVV

-196 QRTLGRDVMEAS
+196 QRTLGRDVMAEGS
-208 GHTLRRGEEVELGE
+208 YTLRRGEQVELGE
-222 LLDLWRRLGYRF
+222 MLDMWRRLGYRF

-249 IIDVFPVAAEM
+249 IIDIFPVGADM
-260 PVRIELW
+260 PARIEFW
-267 GNEVDSIREFDPTTQ
+267 GNEIDSIRLFDPATQ
-282 RSGEVVESVR
+282 RSGDVVDSVQ

-303 TPYGELERLAARV
+303 TPYGELERLAAFV
-316 DVGNCTPSV
+316 DVANCTPRV
-325 QSRIREELELLMEGQ
+325 QSRIQQELELLMEGQ

-357 ADYFSD
+357 ADYFMNGASLGNSASPGD
-363 DAMVVAYK
+363 GALRAGAGALLVAYK
-371 PDEIADAAWEIEE
+371 PDEIADAAWEIQE

-407 LAWSDVEARFEGFG
+407 LSWREVEAQFEGFSQRVDVQVDTPVVSPWEDEDAPTLPQGERG
-421 QRLDLRV
+421 Q
-428 TTYIDEQDGWFDRP
+428 
-442 FDIAQDRLTTNENS
+442 S
-456 SPSPQLSPIK
+456 
-466 EEGASVTL
+466 EGVDVAL
-474 PFLDTANYF
+474 PFLATGNYY

-490 EDAWELTEEDGA
+490 EDVWEMAEEDGA
-502 AVVAVSS
+502 TVVAVSS
-509 HSRRLAEIFGGEG
+509 HSRRLAEIFGDEG
-522 VEVSLVEG
+522 VDVALADG
-530 LERVPEPGSITLMQ
+530 LDDVPAAGSVTLMQ
-544 SAAGGLSDGF
+544 SAAGGLGDGF
-554 SLPVL
+554 SLP
-559 TDIDGQDDD
+559 IYSGGRDG
-568 HPHPNLPP
+568 
-576 GGEGTQSRMP
+576 
-586 SEGKGIQSRKGQ
+586 
-598 RRLVVFSDVEIF
+598 RLVVYSDVEIF

-624 AARDAF
+624 GARDAF

-645 GIGRFQGT
+645 GIGRFSGT
-653 VRDVKGEG
+653 VRGVKADAGSRD
-661 NGDDDREYLF
+661 NGDDDREYLA

-717 AERSTREMASELLA
+717 AERSTMEMASELLA

-736 ELAEGHSFVPDA
+736 ELAKGHSFVPDA

-758 PFEETAD
+758 PFEETPD
-765 QQRTIEEV
+765 QRRTIEEV
-773 KADMESVKPMDRLVC
+773 KADMESPKPMDRLVC

-845 RFRTQQEQRSVV
+845 RFRTPQEQRSVV
-857 ERLAEGKVD
+857 DRLADGQVD

-895 GVAHKERLKRMRQEV
+895 GVAHKERLKRMREEV

-950 VSENSD
+950 VSEMSD

-988 HIGRLVP
+988 HLSRLVP

-1003 GQMAEGELE
+1003 GQMNEGDLE
-1012 DVMLEFAEGKLDVLV
+1012 NVMLEFAEGKLDVLV

-1080 GSMTEPAEKR
+1080 GSLTEPAEKR

-1095 DATEL
+1095 DASEL

-1125 GNISAV
+1125 GNIHAV

-1141 NAVEEMR
+1141 NAVEELR
-1148 AKGAGVVS
+1148 ARGEGAGVS
-1156 NELSVN
+1156 G
-1162 SDQGASF
+1162 QGAMA
-1169 DRLRTNGVAEAVDGS
+1169 NGAGTSANGRAVDGS
-1184 AVQEEERAE
+1184 ATKEAERVE
-1193 PSLDIG
+1193 PTLDIG
-1199 VPASIPEEYIED
+1199 IPASIPEEYIED

-1223 TLCVAQAQDAEDSEV
+1223 TLGTARADGSGSDGE
-1238 KEGDDA
+1238 EGEDA
-1244 IRARVGEI
+1244 IKAGVSEI
-1252 EDELR
+1252 EDEMR
-1257 DRFGPLPWQVVN
+1257 DRFGPLPWQAVN

-1281 EAGIE
+1281 EAGVE
-1286 SVTRERNR
+1286 SVMRERNR
-1294 VVLRYGGE
+1294 VVLRYGGD
-1302 IGGARRAMQRAL
+1302 IGGARRAMQRVL
-1314 GRQAE
+1314 GRHAE
-1319 VGNTQVRLPMDAL
+1319 IGNTQVRLPMDAL
-1332 GAEWERG
+1332 GADWEG
-1339 LEDALRGLAEFMRRM
+1339 ALETALRALAEFTRRM
-1354 VAAQMAGVG
+1354 VAAQMAGVGA

>member
-1 MSSTRERYEDNRKGR
+1 
-16 DCMTLGVLRD
+16 MTLGVLRD
-26 LMDRVPEYCRL
+26 LMDGVPEYCRL
-37 RDGVREGKRRL
+37 RDKLAGPARRL
-48 TVETPAKAA
+48 TVEASAKAA

-63 LRRDVD
+63 LRRDVA
-69 APMLVVAPRPEDA
+69 APMLIVAPRPEDA

-91 WCGEDAGLLHFAES
+91 WCGDDTGLLHFAES

-111 RLDSDTETVQQ
+111 RLDSDMETVHQ
-122 RLRVLSTLTYMDGLD
+122 RLRVLSSIDAQDG
-137 GGELSSPQPQ
+137 
-147 PSPIKGEGVRPLS
+147 
-160 FDRLRTGSNLP
+160 N
-171 PRGEGTLR
+171 
-179 QGKGHRVMVV
+179 GKVMVV

-196 QRTLGRDVMEAS
+196 QRTLGRNVAGAGS
-208 GHTLRRGEEVELGE
+208 HTLRRGEEVELGE

-234 ESAVYGPGVVSRRGG
+234 ESAVYAPGVVSRRGG

-267 GNEVDSIREFDPTTQ
+267 GNEVDSIRQFDPTTQ
-282 RSGEVVESVR
+282 RSGEVVDSVR

-303 TPYGELERLAARV
+303 TPYGELERLASQV

-340 DVEEQGFYAGFF
+340 EVEEQGFYAGFF

-357 ADYFSD
+357 ADYFME
-363 DAMVVAYK
+363 DALLVAYK
-371 PDEIADAAWEIEE
+371 PDEIADAAWEIQE
-384 RGHQLRETKEGRG
+384 RAHQLRETKEGRG

-407 LAWSDVEARFEGFG
+407 LSWSEVEAQFERFGK
-421 QRLDLRV
+421 RLDLTV
-428 TTYIDEQDGWFDRP
+428 GSEVVSPLDGTGANLDVQDEQSRAGVD
-442 FDIAQDRLTTNENS
+442 
-456 SPSPQLSPIK
+456 
-466 EEGASVTL
+466 VTL
-474 PFLDTANYF
+474 PFLGAGNYY
-483 GNLERFV
+483 GNLDRFV
-490 EDAWELTEEDGA
+490 EDVWELAEEDGA
-502 AVVAVSS
+502 TVVAVSS
-509 HSRRLAEIFGGEG
+509 HSRRLSEIFGGEG
-522 VEVSLVEG
+522 VDVALVDG
-530 LERVPEPGSITLMQ
+530 LGRVPDVGSITLMQ

-554 SLPVL
+554 SLPIHGQI
-559 TDIDGQDDD
+559 TGEDRDG
-568 HPHPNLPP
+568 
-576 GGEGTQSRMP
+576 
-586 SEGKGIQSRKGQ
+586 
-598 RRLVVFSDVEIF
+598 RLVVFSDVEIF
-610 GVAKQRRTRRRSVR
+610 GVVKQRRTRRRSVR

-645 GIGRFQGT
+645 GIGRFMGT
-653 VRDVKGEG
+653 VRGVKSNGAGSDG
-661 NGDDDREYLF
+661 NGGDDDREYLY

-773 KADMESVKPMDRLVC
+773 KADMESLKPMDRLVC

-857 ERLAEGKVD
+857 DRLADGKVD

-956 ALIREAIL
+956 ALVREAIL

-1003 GQMAEGELE
+1003 GQMNEGELE
-1012 DVMLEFAEGKLDVLV
+1012 DVMLDFAEGNLDVLV

-1125 GNISAV
+1125 GNIHAV

-1141 NAVEEMR
+1141 NAVEELR
-1148 AKGAGVVS
+1148 ARGDGAVS
-1156 NELSVN
+1156 NQPSVH
-1162 SDQGASF
+1162 SAQS
-1169 DRLRTNGVAEAVDGS
+1169 TVVNGTAKAIDGS
-1184 AVQEEERAE
+1184 TVQEDERAE
-1193 PSLDIG
+1193 PTLDIG

-1223 TLCVAQAQDAEDSEV
+1223 TLGTAQGQKLANGEAADGKDIIKAQVD
-1238 KEGDDA
+1238 
-1244 IRARVGEI
+1244 EI
-1252 EDELR
+1252 ADELR

-1281 EAGIE
+1281 DAGIE

-1314 GRQAE
+1314 GRHAE

-1332 GAEWERG
+1332 GADWEPA
-1339 LEDALRGLAEFMRRM
+1339 LETALRALAEFTRRT
-1354 VAAQMAGVG
+1354 VAAQASLPS

>member
-1 MSSTRERYEDNRKGR
+1 
-16 DCMTLGVLRD
+16 MTLGVLRD
-26 LMDRVPEYCRL
+26 LMDGVPEYCRL
-37 RDGVREGKRRL
+37 RDGVREGRRRL
-48 TVETPAKAA
+48 MVETPAKAA

-63 LRRDVD
+63 LLRDVA

-91 WCGEDAGLLHFAES
+91 WCGEDASLLHFAES

-122 RLRVLSTLTYMDGLD
+122 RLRVLSMLTNMDGLD
-137 GGELSSPQPQ
+137 GGELSSPPPQ
-147 PSPIKGEGVRPLS
+147 PSPIKGEGVRPHP
-160 FDRLRTGSNLP
+160 NLP

-179 QGKGHRVMVV
+179 QGKGHNVMVV

-196 QRTLGRDVMEAS
+196 QRTLGRDVMEVS

-282 RSGEVVESVR
+282 RSGDVVESVR

-340 DVEEQGFYAGFF
+340 EVEEQGFYAGFF
-352 NSGGL
+352 NQGGL
-357 ADYFSD
+357 ADYFSE
-363 DAMVVAYK
+363 DALLVAYK

-407 LAWSDVEARFEGFG
+407 LAWKDVEAQFERFG
-421 QRLDLRV
+421 QRLDLQV
-428 TTYIDEQDGWFDRP
+428 TTYIDEQDGWFDR
-442 FDIAQDRLTTNENS
+442 LTTNENS
-456 SPSPQLSPIK
+456 SPPLQPFPIK
-466 EEGASVTL
+466 GEGASVTL
-474 PFLDTANYF
+474 PFLDTTNYF

-502 AVVAVSS
+502 TVVAVSS

-522 VEVSLVEG
+522 VDVSLVDG

-544 SAAGGLSDGF
+544 SAAGGLGDGF
-554 SLPVL
+554 SLPVSNDMNGRDTFTPTL
-559 TDIDGQDDD
+559 TL
-568 HPHPNLPP
+568 PHQGGGDFRDSPSNLPP
-576 GGEGTQSRMP
+576 GGEG
-586 SEGKGIQSRKGQ
+586 IQSVKGQ
-598 RRLVVFSDVEIF
+598 KRLVVFSDVEIF
-610 GVAKQRRTRRRSVR
+610 GMAKQRRTRRRSVR

-773 KADMESVKPMDRLVC
+773 KADMESAKPMDRLVC

-988 HIGRLVP
+988 YIGRLVP

-1148 AKGAGVVS
+1148 ARGGQVSGVGDQVSGDGGHGERANGAVDGS
-1156 NELSVN
+1156 
-1162 SDQGASF
+1162 
-1169 DRLRTNGVAEAVDGS
+1169 AVDGS

-1193 PSLDIG
+1193 PTLDIG

-1223 TLCVAQAQDAEDSEV
+1223 TLGVAQAQDAEDSEV

-1244 IRARVGEI
+1244 IKARVGEI

-1314 GRQAE
+1314 GRHAE

-1332 GAEWERG
+1332 GAEWESA

-1354 VAAQMAGVG
+1354 VAVQMAGVGA

>member
-1 MSSTRERYEDNRKGR
+1 
-16 DCMTLGVLRD
+16 MTLGILRGV
-26 LMDRVPEYCRL
+26 MDGVPEYCRL
-37 RDGVREGKRRL
+37 RDEVRGGARRL
-48 TVETPAKAA
+48 TAEVPAKAA
-57 AFTLGT
+57 AFTLAT
-63 LRRDVD
+63 LRQDVD
-69 APMLVVAPRPEDA
+69 TPTLVVAPRPEDA
-82 RRLHEQLVA
+82 RRLHEQLLA
-91 WCGEDAGLLHFAES
+91 WCGDDEGLLHFPES

-111 RLDSDTETVQQ
+111 RLDSDVETVHQ
-122 RLRVLSTLTYMDGLD
+122 RLRVLAAVASTVSDIDVQDGKDKESNYPHPFGKLRA
-137 GGELSSPQPQ
+137 GSSPL
-147 PSPIKGEGVRPLS
+147 PSR
-160 FDRLRTGSNLP
+160 
-171 PRGEGTLR
+171 
-179 QGKGHRVMVV
+179 GKGHGLMVV

-196 QRTLGRDVMEAS
+196 QRTLGRDVMAKGS
-208 GHTLRRGEEVELGE
+208 YTLRRGEQVELGE
-222 LLDLWRRLGYRF
+222 MLDMWRRLGYRF

-249 IIDVFPVAAEM
+249 IIDIFPVGADLPA
-260 PVRIELW
+260 RIEFW
-267 GNEVDSIREFDPTTQ
+267 GNEIDSIRLFDPATQ
-282 RSGEVVESVR
+282 RSGDVVDSVL

-303 TPYGELERLAARV
+303 TPYGELERLAAFV
-316 DVGNCTPSV
+316 DVGNCTPRV
-325 QSRIREELELLMEGQ
+325 QSRIQQELELLMEGQ

-357 ADYFSD
+357 ADYFADGASPED
-363 DAMVVAYK
+363 GGALLVAYK
-371 PDEIADAAWEIEE
+371 PDEIADAAWEIQE

-407 LAWSDVEARFEGFG
+407 LSWSEVEAQFEGFSQRVDVQVETPVVSPWKDEDALTPSASSG
-421 QRLDLRV
+421 QDLTLYQGER
-428 TTYIDEQDGWFDRP
+428 GH
-442 FDIAQDRLTTNENS
+442 S
-456 SPSPQLSPIK
+456 
-466 EEGASVTL
+466 EGVDVAL
-474 PFLDTANYF
+474 PFLATGNYY

-490 EDAWELTEEDGA
+490 EDVWELAEEDGA
-502 AVVAVSS
+502 TVVAVSS
-509 HSRRLAEIFGGEG
+509 HSRRLAEIFRGEG
-522 VEVSLVEG
+522 VDVVLADG
-530 LERVPEPGSITLMQ
+530 LDDVPAAGSITLMQ
-544 SAAGGLSDGF
+544 SAAGGLGDGF
-554 SLPVL
+554 SLP
-559 TDIDGQDDD
+559 IYSGGRDG
-568 HPHPNLPP
+568 
-576 GGEGTQSRMP
+576 
-586 SEGKGIQSRKGQ
+586 
-598 RRLVVFSDVEIF
+598 RLVVYSDVEIF

-645 GIGRFQGT
+645 GIGRFAGT
-653 VRDVKGEG
+653 VRGVKADAGSRD
-661 NGDDDREYLF
+661 NGDDDREYLA

-717 AERSTREMASELLA
+717 AERSTMEMASELLT

-758 PFEETAD
+758 PFEETPD
-765 QQRTIEEV
+765 QRRTIEEV
-773 KADMESVKPMDRLVC
+773 KADMESPKPMDRLVC

-845 RFRTQQEQRSVV
+845 RFRTPQEQRSVV
-857 ERLAEGKVD
+857 DRLADGQVD

-895 GVAHKERLKRMRQEV
+895 GVAHKERLKRMREEV

-950 VSENSD
+950 VSEMSD

-988 HIGRLVP
+988 HLSRLVP

-1003 GQMAEGELE
+1003 GQMNEGDLE
-1012 DVMLEFAEGKLDVLV
+1012 NVMLEFAEGKLDVLV

-1070 AYCYLLVPPS
+1070 AYCYLMVPPS
-1080 GSMTEPAEKR
+1080 GSLTEPAEKR

-1095 DATEL
+1095 DASEL

-1125 GNISAV
+1125 GNIHAV

-1141 NAVEEMR
+1141 NAVEELR
-1148 AKGAGVVS
+1148 ARGEGAGVSGQQSAVS
-1156 NELSVN
+1156 GAGAMANGTASELP
-1162 SDQGASF
+1162 
-1169 DRLRTNGVAEAVDGS
+1169 NGRGRAVDGS
-1184 AVQEEERAE
+1184 TTKEAERAE
-1193 PSLDIG
+1193 PTLDIG
-1199 VPASIPEEYIED
+1199 IPASIPEEYIED

-1223 TLCVAQAQDAEDSEV
+1223 TLGTARADGSGIEGEDGE
-1238 KEGDDA
+1238 DA
-1244 IRARVGEI
+1244 IKAGVSEI
-1252 EDELR
+1252 EDEMR
-1257 DRFGPLPWQVVN
+1257 DRFGPLPWQAVN

-1281 EAGIE
+1281 EAGVE
-1286 SVTRERNR
+1286 SVMRERNR
-1294 VVLRYGGE
+1294 VVLRYGGD
-1302 IGGARRAMQRAL
+1302 IGGARRAMQRVL
-1314 GRQAE
+1314 GRHAE
-1319 VGNTQVRLPMDAL
+1319 IGNTQVRLPMDAL
-1332 GAEWERG
+1332 GADWEG
-1339 LEDALRGLAEFMRRM
+1339 ALETALRALAEFTRRM
-1354 VAAQMAGVG
+1354 VAAQSVLHG

>member
-1 MSSTRERYEDNRKGR
+1 
-16 DCMTLGVLRD
+16 MTLGVL
-26 LMDRVPEYCRL
+26 LEFMDGVPEYCRL
-37 RDGVREGKRRL
+37 RDGIRGSSRRL
-48 TVETPAKAA
+48 TVEAPAKAA
-57 AFTLGT
+57 AFTLAA
-63 LRRDVD
+63 LRRDMD
-69 APMLVVAPRPEDA
+69 GPMLVVAPRPEDA

-91 WCGEDAGLLHFAES
+91 WCGEDDRLLHFAES

-111 RLDSDTETVQQ
+111 RLDSDMETVHQ
-122 RLRVLSTLTYMDGLD
+122 RLQVLSAVASAGSDIDAQDRQDG
-137 GGELSSPQPQ
+137 E
-147 PSPIKGEGVRPLS
+147 
-160 FDRLRTGSNLP
+160 
-171 PRGEGTLR
+171 RGP
-179 QGKGHRVMVV
+179 MVV

-196 QRTLGRDVMEAS
+196 QRTLGRDVMEGS
-208 GHTLRRGEEVELGE
+208 SYTLQRGEEVELGE
-222 LLDLWRRLGYRF
+222 MLDLWRRLGYRF

-249 IIDVFPVAAEM
+249 IIDIFPVAAEM

-267 GNEVDSIREFDPTTQ
+267 GNEVDSIREFDPSTQ
-282 RSGEVVESVR
+282 RSGDVVDSVR
-292 VTPAHEILPAM
+292 VAPAHEILPAM
-303 TPYGELERLAARV
+303 TPYGELERLASHV

-325 QSRIREELELLMEGQ
+325 QSRIQEELELLMEGQ
-340 DVEEQGFYAGFF
+340 EVEEQGFYAGFF

-357 ADYFSD
+357 ADYFNDS
-363 DAMVVAYK
+363 AVLVAYR
-371 PDEIADAAWEIEE
+371 PDEIADAAWEIQE

-407 LAWSDVEARFEGFG
+407 LSWSEVEAQFEGFS
-421 QRLDLRV
+421 QRLDVQVGSEVVSPLEG
-428 TTYIDEQDGWFDRP
+428 TSADIDMQD
-442 FDIAQDRLTTNENS
+442 AQDRDA
-456 SPSPQLSPIK
+456 I
-466 EEGASVTL
+466 AL
-474 PFLDTANYF
+474 PFIGSTSYY

-502 AVVAVSS
+502 TVVAVSS
-509 HSRRLAEIFGGEG
+509 HSRRLSEIFGGEG
-522 VEVSLVEG
+522 VDVSLVEG
-530 LERVPEPGSITLMQ
+530 MERVPDAGSITLMQ

-554 SLPVL
+554 SLPVG
-559 TDIDGQDDD
+559 DG
-568 HPHPNLPP
+568 
-576 GGEGTQSRMP
+576 
-586 SEGKGIQSRKGQ
+586 
-598 RRLVVFSDVEIF
+598 RLVVFSDVEIF

-645 GIGRFQGT
+645 GIGRFMGT
-653 VRDVKGEG
+653 VRGVKGEAG
-661 NGDDDREYLF
+661 SRAVSNDKGSNDDREYLF

-758 PFEETAD
+758 PFEETPD

-773 KADMESVKPMDRLVC
+773 KSDMESAKPMDRLVC

-845 RFRTQQEQRSVV
+845 RFRTHQEQRNVV

-895 GVAHKERLKRMRQEV
+895 GVAHKERLKRMREEV

-1003 GQMAEGELE
+1003 GQMNEGELE
-1012 DVMLEFAEGKLDVLV
+1012 DVMLEFAEGNLDVLV

-1125 GNISAV
+1125 GNIHAV

-1148 AKGAGVVS
+1148 ARGLQNGVVS
-1156 NELSVN
+1156 GEAAGAMVN
-1162 SDQGASF
+1162 ANVSANPSA
-1169 DRLRTNGVAEAVDGS
+1169 NGRAIDGS
-1184 AVQEEERAE
+1184 AAPVESDAVE
-1193 PSLDIG
+1193 PTLDIG
-1199 VPASIPEEYIED
+1199 VPASIPEDYIED
-1211 LPARLRMYQRIV
+1211 LPARLRMYQQIV
-1223 TLCVAQAQDAEDSEV
+1223 TLGTAQGETSLKMTAEEGEDIV
-1238 KEGDDA
+1238 KAG
-1244 IRARVGEI
+1244 VSEI

-1257 DRFGPLPWQVVN
+1257 DRFGPTPWQVRN

-1294 VVLRYGGE
+1294 MVLRYGGE
-1302 IGGARRAMQRAL
+1302 IGGARRALQRAL
-1314 GRQAE
+1314 GRHAE

-1332 GAEWERG
+1332 GADWESA
-1339 LEDALRGLAEFMRRM
+1339 LEDALRTLAEFTRRT
-1354 VAAQMAGVG
+1354 VAAQMAGVGA